1 MSTTTTTRDRKDI
14 SPESWPESFRVFV
27 DAATATVER
36 IRSERRTGEMDRMSP
51 HAFQKFYSDLV
62 ATLPQSGRVGY
73 LTRPELRV
81 CFAMYD
87 TLRDMCITFVR
98 MAPETVELNRDDM
111 GNTVRRDW
119 RAERRAQLQERREL
133 KTFGARQRKF
143 DREAR
148 KHSVIITT
156 YENHVC

>member
-1 MSTTTTTRDRKDI
+1 MSTTTTTRDRKEI
-14 SPESWPESFRVFV
+14 PPENWPESFRVFV
-27 DAATATVER
+27 DAAYEAVEG
-36 IRSERRTGEMDRMSP
+36 IRSKRRTGEMDRMSP
-51 HAFQKFYSDLV
+51 HAFQKFYADIV
-62 ATLPQSGRVGY
+62 RTLPQSGRVGY

-87 TLRDMCITFVR
+87 TLRDMCITFVH

-119 RAERRAQLQERREL
+119 RAERRKQLEERREL

-143 DREAR
+143 NREAM

-156 YENHVC
+156 YENCVC